1 MEIFVLGCAGSG
13 KSTFVKNFSEYLR
26 EKGYTVDCVNLDPA
40 SEPIYRASK
49 DIRQFVRTEQVMQEY
64 RLGINGA
71 LIKSVEMA
79 ADYADRLKCSGEFVL
94 YDTPGQLEL
103 FIYSLAGRKFVEELS
118 STFSM
123 SVFLVDST
131 LITDPESFLSAV
143 MQNVVVSLRLNL
155 PSLTV
160 FTKTDVSEISVTSLL
175 HELRG
180 REGMLAELMEKVVD
194 FIELTTIPYRP
205 IKISNLKKTGYD
217 DLFSAINELFCSCGD
232 IS

>member
-13 KSTFVKNFSEYLR
+13 KSTFVKNFSEYLE
-26 EKGYTVDCVNLDPA
+26 EKGYRVDCVNLDPA
-40 SEPIYRASK
+40 SEPIYRTSK
-49 DIRQFVRTEQVMQEY
+49 DIREFVKTEHVMDEY

-71 LIKSVEMA
+71 LIKSVEIA
-79 ADYADRLKCSGEFVL
+79 ANYANKLKCSGEFVL

-123 SVFLVDST
+123 SIFLVDST
-131 LITDPESFLSAV
+131 LITDPESLLSAV
-143 MQNVVVSLRLNL
+143 MQNAVVSLRLNL

-160 FTKTDVSEISVTSLL
+160 FTKTDVSEIDVTSLL
-175 HELRG
+175 NELRMK
-180 REGMLAELMEKVVD
+180 EGVLAELMEKVVD
-194 FIELTTIPYRP
+194 FIEVTSIPYRL

-217 DLFSAINELFCSCGD
+217 NLFSAVNELFCSCGD